1 MGPYAHRGSAHGLA
15 SGNSTH
21 GSATS
26 LVNVQKAAID
36 SQHRHGVHD
45 RDSLA
50 IIDVTSRQ
58 NAIQTRKWSE
68 MDSFEGD
75 KTRNVAIMM

>member
-1 MGPYAHRGSAHGLA
+1 MGPYAHRGSANGLA

-21 GSATS
+21 ASAKS
-26 LVNVQKAAID
+26 RVNVQKAAMD
-36 SQHRHGVHD
+36 SQHRHGVRD